1 MARDRAPGPRKQ
13 DFSARMARNCREA
26 HSILDELLPLAKRYS
41 FAGVPERSR
50 VDRLLVRLQ
59 VCAGR
64 VLRIAVP
71 LPNGGEFHGLPAEVC
86 DSGAAPKAAVIHRGK
101 PGWNFRPWLSEKTI
115 RLWKSVDRI
124 FEGFETDQ
132 RGALDFILNGRQP
145 QGKIAPA
152 KELEEILRDLL
163 ISQIKGARYLTQ
175 TLDDMLRTKGLTVA
189 EVRPP
194 EQDD

>member
-1 MARDRAPGPRKQ
+1 MSRDSAPGPRKQ
-13 DFSARMARNCREA
+13 DFSARMARDCREA

-41 FAGVPERSR
+41 FAGVPNRSS

-71 LPNGGEFHGLPAEVC
+71 LPSGGEFHGLPADVC
-86 DSGAAPKAAVIHRGK
+86 DSGATPKPAVLHRGK
-101 PGWNFRPWLSEKTI
+101 PGWDFRPWLSEKTT
-115 RLWKSVDRI
+115 RLWKAVDRI

-132 RGALDFILNGRQP
+132 KGAFDYILNGRRP
-145 QGKIAPA
+145 QGKPAPA
-152 KELEEILRDLL
+152 KELEAILRDLL
-163 ISQIKGARYLTQ
+163 VSQIEGARHLTQ

-194 EQDD
+194 DSED